1 MSRKLTRLVL
11 AGSVAAGF
19 VLAPTSGAYA
29 AERNVFA
36 ADAKFSG
43 KTEADTGKPTTD
55 AFPGD
60 RVVWHITNG
69 EHTVRPDET
78 VGAVWPTTAKP
89 SDKLTAETNPK
100 YAVTFDKAG
109 KYHFYCELHDG
120 MVGVIDV
127 KDQTSSTTPPPPPPP
142 PPSTTTTTRPA
153 VVPGPT
159 TTTTSA
165 PASSAGTK
173 PPGAAAPAPTT
184 TSTKPAK
191 DNKDNK
197 DKKKDDKPKEE
208 ETTTTTA
215 PPPPAPVDIPDS
227 AIIPVL
233 PGAGTGTTTQNGI
246 EAPTSTPEGEAIAL
260 LKSNKSNGGKAKK
273 LLIVS
278 GLGLGALGIGAAGY
292 KWANRSSRY
301 FPA

>member
-11 AGSVAAGF
+11 AGSVAAAF
-19 VLAPTSGAYA
+19 TLAPAFSAYA
-29 AERNVFA
+29 ATDRNVFA

-43 KTEADTGKPTTD
+43 KIDNETQKPTTD
-55 AFPGD
+55 ALPGD
-60 RVVWHITNG
+60 RVLWHITNG
-69 EHTVRPDET
+69 EHTVRPDEA
-78 VGAVWPTTAKP
+78 VGAPWPAAAQP
-89 SDKLTAETNPK
+89 SEKLTSDSPK
-100 YAVTFDKAG
+100 YAVTFDQPG
-109 KYHFYCELHDG
+109 KYHFYCELHNG
-120 MVGVIDV
+120 MVGVINV
-127 KDQTSSTTPPPPPPP
+127 KDQSSSTTPPPPPPP
-142 PPSTTTTTRPA
+142 PPPTTTTTRPA

-173 PPGAAAPAPTT
+173 PPGSAAPAPTT

-191 DNKDNK
+191 DSK
-197 DKKKDDKPKEE
+197 DKKKDDKPKQE

-215 PPPPAPVDIPDS
+215 PPPPGPVDIPDE

-233 PGAGTGTTTQNGI
+233 PGSQTATTTQNGV
-246 EAPTSTPEGEAIAL
+246 EVPTSTPEGEAIAL
-260 LKSNKSNGGKAKK
+260 LKANKGGGKAKS
-273 LLIVS
+273 LLLVS
-278 GLGLGALGIGAAGY
+278 GVGLGVLGLGAAGY